1 MAIAIARGLGADLPK
16 PDLPREAAAFGDE
29 IARDVAAHRG
39 RALVIPGAALPA
51 DIHALCH
58 WINAQVQA
66 PIDYFEA
73 RQQLTSARSLAD
85 LVGDLDAGKVE
96 DLFVL
101 SCNPAYDS
109 PPALGFVEAVAKA
122 KFSVHFGGY
131 FDETAAQCQWH
142 LPATHGLE
150 GWSDLEAPD
159 GTASLVQPLIA
170 PLYDTR
176 SLHELIDVLDGGIG
190 SGYALVRETWSA
202 RAAPGEFETW
212 WRRALNDGV
221 IAGTA
226 AEKLSGLSPA
236 LPKLKP
242 PAAATP
248 LALVLRPDPCV
259 YDGSFANNAWLQEL
273 PKPLTKEVWGNS
285 IGVSAADAAA
295 LGVRDGDI
303 VNLSAGGGAVAA
315 PVRVAA
321 GHARGVLSL
330 YLGHGRT
337 AAGHIGTGV
346 GANAYRLRADPSW
359 LVEGV
364 VAAPS
369 GEHRPLP
376 STQHQFRLDGEAAEL
391 FPSYA
396 LDQFHSLASE
406 KKVALA
412 SFFPEEPRSGARWGM
427 VIDTSLC
434 IGCNAC
440 VVACQVEN
448 NSPIVGP
455 DEIARGRDM
464 HWLRIDAYEIG
475 PPESPQIGFQPVP
488 CMHCET
494 APCEPVCP
502 TAASVHDHEG
512 LNVQVYNRCIGTR
525 FCEANCPYKVRR
537 FNYFGY
543 ADGQEY
549 ADLGVDLVRAHNNP
563 DVTVRSR
570 GVMEK
575 CTYCVQRISR
585 ARRAADK
592 EDRPIA
598 DGEVVTACQA
608 ACPTRAISFGDL
620 SLSEAKVSIQRQ
632 EPHHYSLLG
641 HLNTRP
647 RTTYL
652 AQVRDFNPNLAG
664 RRG

>member
-1 MAIAIARGLGADLPK
+1 MKSLAMSSAR
-16 PDLPREAAAFGDE
+16 
-29 IARDVAAHRG
+29 HG
-39 RALVIPGAALPA
+39 RALVVAGPALPA
-51 DIHALCH
+51 DVHALCH
-58 WINAQVQA
+58 WINAQLQA
-66 PIDYFEA
+66 PIDYIEA
-73 RQQLTSARSLAD
+73 RQQPTSALPLAD
-85 LVGDLDAGKVE
+85 LARDLDAGKVE

-101 SCNPAYDS
+101 CCNPAYNS

-150 GWSDLEAPD
+150 SWSDLEAPD

-176 SLHELIDVLDGGIG
+176 SVHELIDALDGGVG
-190 SGYALVRETWSA
+190 SGYALVRETWSS
-202 RAAPGEFETW
+202 RAPPGEFETW
-212 WRRALNDGV
+212 WRRALNDGF

-236 LPKLKP
+236 LPKLN
-242 PAAATP
+242 PAPAGKP

-285 IGVSAADAAA
+285 IGISPADAAE
-295 LGVRDGDI
+295 LGVGDGD
-303 VNLSAGGGAVAA
+303 VVDLSANGRAVAA
-315 PVRVAA
+315 PVRIDA
-321 GHARGVLSL
+321 GHAPGVLSL
-330 YLGHGRT
+330 YLGQGRT
-337 AAGHIGTGV
+337 AAGRIGTGV
-346 GANAYRLRADPSW
+346 GANAYQLRADASW
-359 LVEGV
+359 LIEGI

-376 STQHQFRLDGEAAEL
+376 STQHHFRLEGEAADL

-412 SFFPEEPRSGARWGM
+412 SLLPEERRTGARWGM

-448 NSPIVGP
+448 NSPVVGP
-455 DEIARGRDM
+455 EEIARGRDM

-475 PPESPQIGFQPVP
+475 PPESPRIGFQPVP

-549 ADLGVDLVRAHNNP
+549 ADLGADLVRAHNNP

-592 EDRPIA
+592 EDR
-598 DGEVVTACQA
+598 
-608 ACPTRAISFGDL
+608 
-620 SLSEAKVSIQRQ
+620 
-632 EPHHYSLLG
+632 
-641 HLNTRP
+641 
-647 RTTYL
+647 
-652 AQVRDFNPNLAG
+652 RDRR
-664 RRG
+664 RRGRHRLPGGVPDPGDQLRRSFTQ